1 VKRWTRA
8 LAGVALVVV
17 VGGCTGGGGISI
29 PTNIP
34 TTIPTSITLPTIP
47 TQTVTTGTTETRTE
61 TRTQTNTVTVTTTAT
76 SRPTTRTVTE
86 TVTPSPTTTVPA
98 EPTSS
103 TSGLPLW
110 VWLLLAIL
118 LIAIIVLVVWL
129 ARRGQGRAEWDDKMA
144 LARRNA
150 QWFEDS
156 LVQQVMSRG
165 STAEAWRTWQAA
177 QPRLL
182 SLDQQLYDLS
192 TTAPDEE
199 RAQQASQLRSGV
211 AALVE
216 AMGADTSTGP
226 DATVDELRTRRAA
239 VWQARTALRNLID
252 ATAPD
257 RAHT

>member
-1 VKRWTRA
+1 MKRWAGA
-8 LAGVALVVV
+8 LAGLALILLMA
-17 VGGCTGGGGISI
+17 GCTGGGGISI

-34 TTIPTSITLPTIP
+34 TTIPTSITLPTLP
-47 TQTVTTGTTETRTE
+47 TQTATTE

-76 SRPTTRTVTE
+76 SRPSTRTVTE
-86 TVTPSPTTTVPA
+86 TVTPSPTPTTTVPV

-103 TSGLPLW
+103 SGLPLW
-110 VWLLLAIL
+110 AWLLLAIL
-118 LIAIIVLVVWL
+118 LIAVIVLIVWL
-129 ARRGQGRAEWDDKMA
+129 VRRGQGRGEWDDKMA

-150 QWFEDS
+150 QWLEDS
-156 LVQQVMSRG
+156 LVQQVMARG

-182 SLDQQLYDLS
+182 SLDEELYSLA

-199 RAQQASQLRSGV
+199 RAQQASQLRSRV
-211 AALVE
+211 AGLVE

-226 DATVDELRTRRAA
+226 DATVDDLRTRRAA
-239 VWQARTALRNLID
+239 VWQARTELRNFLD

-257 RAHT
+257 RAPR

>member
-1 VKRWTRA
+1 MKRWTGA
-8 LAGVALVVV
+8 LTKVALLLVMA
-17 VGGCTGGGGISI
+17 GCTGGGGINI

-47 TQTVTTGTTETRTE
+47 TQTRTTETRTE
-61 TRTQTNTVTVTTTAT
+61 TNTVTVTTTAT

-86 TVTPSPTTTVPA
+86 TVTPSPTTTVPVQ
-98 EPTSS
+98 PTSS
-103 TSGLPLW
+103 SGLPLW

-118 LIAIIVLVVWL
+118 LIAVIVLVVWL
-129 ARRGQGRAEWDDKMA
+129 VRRGQGRAEWDDKMA

-156 LVQQVMSRG
+156 LVQQVMARG
-165 STAEAWRTWQAA
+165 STTEAWRTWQAA

-182 SLDQQLYDLS
+182 SLDEQLYTLS

-199 RAQQASQLRSGV
+199 RAQQASQLRSRV
-211 AALVE
+211 AGLVE
-216 AMGADTSTGP
+216 AMGADTATGP
-226 DATVDELRTRRAA
+226 DASVDDLRTRRAA
-239 VWQARTALRNLID
+239 VWRARTELRNFLD

-257 RAHT
+257 RARR

>member
-1 VKRWTRA
+1 MKRWTGA

-17 VGGCTGGGGISI
+17 IAGCTGGGGISI

-47 TQTVTTGTTETRTE
+47 TQTATTE

-98 EPTSS
+98 EPVSS
-103 TSGLPLW
+103 TGLPLW
-110 VWLLLAIL
+110 VWLLLLVL
-118 LIAIIVLVVWL
+118 LIAVIVFVVGLV
-129 ARRGQGRAEWDDKMA
+129 RRGQGRAEWDDKMA

-156 LVQQVMSRG
+156 LVQQVMARG

-182 SLDQQLYDLS
+182 SLDEQLYTLS

-199 RAQQASQLRSGV
+199 RAQVASQLRSRV
-211 AALVE
+211 AGLVD

-226 DATVDELRTRRAA
+226 DASVDDLRTRRAA
-239 VWQARTALRNLID
+239 VWRARTDLRTFLN
-252 ATAPD
+252 ATASGELPPV
-257 RAHT
+257 T